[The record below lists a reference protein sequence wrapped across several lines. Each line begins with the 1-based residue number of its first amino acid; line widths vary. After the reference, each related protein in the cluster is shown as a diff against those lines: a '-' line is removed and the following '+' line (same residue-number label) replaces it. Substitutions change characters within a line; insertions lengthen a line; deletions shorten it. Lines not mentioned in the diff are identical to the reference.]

1 MIYVN
6 EPGLYE
12 LVMKSKLKTA
22 EQFQDYVYEVVLP
35 SVRKLGQEKYLRELK
50 EKDKQLNRLHEINAE
65 LLTYKKLSEKNES
78 IYLVSSYNYMTKG
91 LAKIG
96 RTKNLKARN
105 SGHNTTHPAG
115 DKVKILHEFKVNDSV
130 LVESV
135 IHKKLAGLRPD
146 KKSEFFMCPYD
157 LLHDIVDMIIRF
169 DDEENEAVNKLI
181 DAVFK
186 LKQKEF
192 KYLDWTTGLDMT
204 IFEDTMKLIENSD
217 GEEVKRAEF
226 NITTA
231 TKEQKDA
238 FVKDCMLAYQKNIL
252 IPKKLTV
259 LMWSAFQTHLIE
271 ELNIA
276 KSRFKALEWR
286 DSFKAIAKKEKI
298 DIKIR
303 K

>member
-1 MIYVN
+1 
-6 EPGLYE
+6 
-12 LVMKSKLKTA
+12 
-22 EQFQDYVYEVVLP
+22 
-35 SVRKLGQEKYLRELK
+35 
-50 EKDKQLNRLHEINAE
+50 
-65 LLTYKKLSEKNES
+65 
-78 IYLVSSYNYMTKG
+78 
-91 LAKIG
+91 
-96 RTKNLKARN
+96 
-105 SGHNTTHPAG
+105 
-115 DKVKILHEFKVNDSV
+115 
-130 LVESV
+130 
-135 IHKKLAGLRPD
+135 
-146 KKSEFFMCPYD
+146 
-157 LLHDIVDMIIRF
+157 
-169 DDEENEAVNKLI
+169 
-181 DAVFK
+181 
-186 LKQKEF
+186 
-192 KYLDWTTGLDMT
+192 MT